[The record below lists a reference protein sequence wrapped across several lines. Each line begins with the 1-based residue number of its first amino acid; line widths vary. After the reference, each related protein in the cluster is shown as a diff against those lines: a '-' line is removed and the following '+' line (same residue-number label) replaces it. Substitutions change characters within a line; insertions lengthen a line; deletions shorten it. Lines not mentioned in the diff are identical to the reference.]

1 VLRFPPLRQ
10 AAKTLA
16 VRQRTSVQRTN
27 EHIKTEIKTKQP
39 KHQDIEQKKNKNE
52 KTTIERFISI
62 DTVLSINPT
71 EINIRAISF

>member
-27 EHIKTEIKTKQP
+27 EHIKTEIKKKQP

-62 DTVLSINPT
+62 DSVLSIKRT
-71 EINIRAISF
+71 EINIRAIRL